1 MRGILD
7 YPICFE
13 EDFSNLAQVM
23 REEGLADRKIC
34 IVTDSNVGPLYE
46 APVKKALSEVSSDI
60 SVFTF
65 EAGEKNKNLDTVSSL
80 YQALISNGL
89 DRKSL
94 LVALGGGVVGD
105 LTGFGAATYLR
116 GIDFIQVPT
125 TLLAQVDS
133 SVGGKTGVDFQQ
145 YKNMVGAFHQPRL
158 VYMNMS
164 TLSSLPAEQFA
175 CGMGEILKTGLIC
188 DEEFFRFVCR
198 EQKEIKKLDMKR
210 IARMVRRC
218 CEIKA
223 GVVER
228 DPKEQG
234 ERALLNLGHT
244 VGHAVEKLK
253 NFTLLHGQCVGAGL
267 VAAAYLSMKR
277 GLLTEEEYQE
287 IRQGCADYDL
297 PVHVDGLIPEE
308 VLLAT
313 KKDKKMEQGHIKFI
327 LMDGIGKSFI
337 DKTVTDEEL
346 LILYSGDNFMIS
358 RVNHH
363 QKMSPGKCLAGD
375 IFLMI
380 LLVAADQV
388 AKWLSYLYLKGQ
400 LSISLIPGVLELHYL
415 YPENRGIAFGMF
427 QGSVLFFAIVS
438 VLFLGVIL
446 YAWIRIPKERFYLPL
461 LTIATV
467 LAAGALGNFIDRFF
481 RGYVIDFIYFSLIDF
496 PVFNLADIYVVA
508 SGIFLILFVCTKYRD
523 DDFSFLNIKR

>member
-1 MRGILD
+1 MTETKLLVKREGD
-7 YPICFE
+7 FHYPICFE
-13 EDFSNLAQVM
+13 ENFSNLAQAI
-23 REEGLADRKIC
+23 REEGLMDRKIC

-46 APVKKALSEVSSDI
+46 SAVEEALRKVSSDI

-80 YQALISNGL
+80 YQELIQNGL

-116 GIDFIQVPT
+116 GIDFIQIPT

-158 VYMNMS
+158 VYMNLS
-164 TLSSLPAEQFA
+164 TLTTLPAEQFA

-188 DEEFFRFVCR
+188 DGEFFRFVCR
-198 EQKEIKKLDMKR
+198 EQESIKALDMKL
-210 IARMVRRC
+210 IAAMVRRC

-267 VAAAYLSMKR
+267 VAAEYLSMKR
-277 GLLTEEEYQE
+277 GLLNEQEYQE
-287 IRQGCADYDL
+287 ICRGCADYDL
-297 PVHVDGLIPEE
+297 PIHVDGLIPRD
-308 VLLAT
+308 VLAAT

-337 DKTVTDEEL
+337 DKTVTDAE
-346 LILYSGDNFMIS
+346 M
-358 RVNHH
+358 
-363 QKMSPGKCLAGD
+363 
-375 IFLMI
+375 
-380 LLVAADQV
+380 
-388 AKWLSYLYLKGQ
+388 LSCIQEITL
-400 LSISLIPGVLELHYL
+400 
-415 YPENRGIAFGMF
+415 
-427 QGSVLFFAIVS
+427 
-438 VLFLGVIL
+438 
-446 YAWIRIPKERFYLPL
+446 
-461 LTIATV
+461 
-467 LAAGALGNFIDRFF
+467 
-481 RGYVIDFIYFSLIDF
+481 
-496 PVFNLADIYVVA
+496 
-508 SGIFLILFVCTKYRD
+508 
-523 DDFSFLNIKR
+523 

>member
-1 MRGILD
+1 MTETKLLVKREGEFH

-13 EDFSNLAQVM
+13 ENFSNLAQVM
-23 REEGLADRKIC
+23 KAEGLVDRKIC

-46 APVKKALSEVSSDI
+46 SAVEEVLRKVSSDI

-80 YQALISNGL
+80 YQTLIQNGL

-116 GIDFIQVPT
+116 GIDFIQIPT

-145 YKNMVGAFHQPRL
+145 YKNMVGAFHQPKL
-158 VYMNMS
+158 VYMNLS
-164 TLSSLPAEQFA
+164 TLTTLPAEQFA

-188 DEEFFRFVCR
+188 DGEFFRFVCR
-198 EQKEIKKLDMKR
+198 EQESIKALDMKL
-210 IARMVRRC
+210 IAAMVRRC

-277 GLLTEEEYQE
+277 GLLNEQEYQE
-287 IRQGCADYDL
+287 ICRGCADYDL
-297 PVHVDGLIPEE
+297 PIHVDGLIPQD
-308 VLLAT
+308 VLAAT

-337 DKTVTDEEL
+337 DKTVTDAE
-346 LILYSGDNFMIS
+346 M
-358 RVNHH
+358 
-363 QKMSPGKCLAGD
+363 
-375 IFLMI
+375 
-380 LLVAADQV
+380 
-388 AKWLSYLYLKGQ
+388 LSCIQEITL
-400 LSISLIPGVLELHYL
+400 
-415 YPENRGIAFGMF
+415 
-427 QGSVLFFAIVS
+427 
-438 VLFLGVIL
+438 
-446 YAWIRIPKERFYLPL
+446 
-461 LTIATV
+461 
-467 LAAGALGNFIDRFF
+467 
-481 RGYVIDFIYFSLIDF
+481 
-496 PVFNLADIYVVA
+496 
-508 SGIFLILFVCTKYRD
+508 
-523 DDFSFLNIKR
+523 

>member
-1 MRGILD
+1 MTETKLLVKREGD
-7 YPICFE
+7 FHYPICFE
-13 EDFSNLAQVM
+13 ENFSNLAQVM
-23 REEGLADRKIC
+23 KAEGLVDRKIC

-46 APVKKALSEVSSDI
+46 SAVEEVLRKVSSDI

-80 YQALISNGL
+80 YQTLIQNGL

-116 GIDFIQVPT
+116 GIDFIQIPT

-145 YKNMVGAFHQPRL
+145 YKNMVGAFHQPKL
-158 VYMNMS
+158 VYMNLS
-164 TLSSLPAEQFA
+164 TLTTLPAEQFA

-188 DEEFFRFVCR
+188 DGEFFRFVCR
-198 EQKEIKKLDMKR
+198 EQESIKALDMKL
-210 IARMVRRC
+210 IAAMVCRC

-277 GLLTEEEYQE
+277 GLLNEQEYQE
-287 IRQGCADYDL
+287 ICRGCADYDL
-297 PVHVDGLIPEE
+297 PIHVDGLIPQD
-308 VLLAT
+308 VLAAT

-337 DKTVTDEEL
+337 DKTVTDAE
-346 LILYSGDNFMIS
+346 M
-358 RVNHH
+358 
-363 QKMSPGKCLAGD
+363 
-375 IFLMI
+375 
-380 LLVAADQV
+380 
-388 AKWLSYLYLKGQ
+388 LSCIQEITL
-400 LSISLIPGVLELHYL
+400 
-415 YPENRGIAFGMF
+415 
-427 QGSVLFFAIVS
+427 
-438 VLFLGVIL
+438 
-446 YAWIRIPKERFYLPL
+446 
-461 LTIATV
+461 
-467 LAAGALGNFIDRFF
+467 
-481 RGYVIDFIYFSLIDF
+481 
-496 PVFNLADIYVVA
+496 
-508 SGIFLILFVCTKYRD
+508 
-523 DDFSFLNIKR
+523 

>member
-1 MRGILD
+1 MTETKLLVKREGD
-7 YPICFE
+7 FHYPICFE
-13 EDFSNLAQVM
+13 ENFSNLAQAM
-23 REEGLADRKIC
+23 RAEGLVDRKIC

-46 APVKKALSEVSSDI
+46 SAVEEVLRKVSSDI

-80 YQALISNGL
+80 YQTLIQNGL
-89 DRKSL
+89 DRKSI

-116 GIDFIQVPT
+116 GIDFIQIPT

-145 YKNMVGAFHQPRL
+145 YKNMVGAFHQPKL
-158 VYMNMS
+158 VYMNLS
-164 TLSSLPAEQFA
+164 TLTTLPAEQFA

-188 DEEFFRFVCR
+188 DGEFFRFVCR
-198 EQKEIKKLDMKR
+198 EQESIKALDMKL
-210 IARMVRRC
+210 IAAMVRRC

-277 GLLTEEEYQE
+277 GLLNEQEYQE
-287 IRQGCADYDL
+287 ICRGCADYDL
-297 PVHVDGLIPEE
+297 PIHVDGLIPRD
-308 VLLAT
+308 VLATT

-337 DKTVTDEEL
+337 DKTVTDAE
-346 LILYSGDNFMIS
+346 M
-358 RVNHH
+358 
-363 QKMSPGKCLAGD
+363 
-375 IFLMI
+375 
-380 LLVAADQV
+380 
-388 AKWLSYLYLKGQ
+388 LSCIQEITL
-400 LSISLIPGVLELHYL
+400 
-415 YPENRGIAFGMF
+415 
-427 QGSVLFFAIVS
+427 
-438 VLFLGVIL
+438 
-446 YAWIRIPKERFYLPL
+446 
-461 LTIATV
+461 
-467 LAAGALGNFIDRFF
+467 
-481 RGYVIDFIYFSLIDF
+481 
-496 PVFNLADIYVVA
+496 
-508 SGIFLILFVCTKYRD
+508 
-523 DDFSFLNIKR
+523 

>member
-1 MRGILD
+1 MTETKLLVKREGD
-7 YPICFE
+7 FHYPICFE
-13 EDFSNLAQVM
+13 ENFSNLAQAI
-23 REEGLADRKIC
+23 REEGLMDRKIC

-46 APVKKALSEVSSDI
+46 SAVEEALRKVSSDI

-80 YQALISNGL
+80 YQELIQNGL

-116 GIDFIQVPT
+116 GIDFIQIPT

-158 VYMNMS
+158 VYMNLN
-164 TLSSLPAEQFA
+164 TLTTLPAEQFA

-188 DEEFFRFVCR
+188 DGEFFRFVCR
-198 EQKEIKKLDMKR
+198 EQESIKALDMKL
-210 IARMVRRC
+210 IAAMVRRC

-277 GLLTEEEYQE
+277 GLLNEQEYQE
-287 IRQGCADYDL
+287 ICRGCADYDL
-297 PVHVDGLIPEE
+297 PIHVDGLIPRD
-308 VLLAT
+308 VLAAT
-313 KKDKKMEQGHIKFI
+313 KKDKKNGTGTYQIYP
-327 LMDGIGKSFI
+327 DGWNWK
-337 DKTVTDEEL
+337 EL
-346 LILYSGDNFMIS
+346 Y
-358 RVNHH
+358 
-363 QKMSPGKCLAGD
+363 
-375 IFLMI
+375 
-380 LLVAADQV
+380 
-388 AKWLSYLYLKGQ
+388 
-400 LSISLIPGVLELHYL
+400 
-415 YPENRGIAFGMF
+415 
-427 QGSVLFFAIVS
+427 
-438 VLFLGVIL
+438 
-446 YAWIRIPKERFYLPL
+446 
-461 LTIATV
+461 
-467 LAAGALGNFIDRFF
+467 
-481 RGYVIDFIYFSLIDF
+481 
-496 PVFNLADIYVVA
+496 
-508 SGIFLILFVCTKYRD
+508 
-523 DDFSFLNIKR
+523 

>member
-1 MRGILD
+1 MTASKLLVKREGD
-7 YPICFE
+7 FHYPICFE

-23 REEGLADRKIC
+23 KEEGLVDRKIC

-46 APVKKALSEVSSDI
+46 ESVRQVLSEVSSDI

-65 EAGEKNKNLDTVSSL
+65 EAGEKNKNLNTVSAL
-80 YQALISNGL
+80 YQVLIKNGL

-158 VYMNMS
+158 VYMNLS

-188 DEEFFRFVCR
+188 DGDFFRYVCC
-198 EQKEIKKLDMKR
+198 EQKEIKKLDMKQ
-210 IARMVRRC
+210 IAIMVRRC

-253 NFTLLHGQCVGAGL
+253 NFTLPHGQCVGVGL

-277 GLLTEEEYQE
+277 GLLTREEYQE
-287 IRQGCADYDL
+287 ICQGCSDYDL
-297 PVHVDGLIPEE
+297 PVHVEGLISEE
-308 VLLAT
+308 VLSAT
-313 KKDKKMEQGHIKFI
+313 KKDKKMEQGHIRFI

-346 LILYSGDNFMIS
+346 LSCIQEITL
-358 RVNHH
+358 
-363 QKMSPGKCLAGD
+363 
-375 IFLMI
+375 
-380 LLVAADQV
+380 
-388 AKWLSYLYLKGQ
+388 
-400 LSISLIPGVLELHYL
+400 
-415 YPENRGIAFGMF
+415 
-427 QGSVLFFAIVS
+427 
-438 VLFLGVIL
+438 
-446 YAWIRIPKERFYLPL
+446 
-461 LTIATV
+461 
-467 LAAGALGNFIDRFF
+467 
-481 RGYVIDFIYFSLIDF
+481 
-496 PVFNLADIYVVA
+496 
-508 SGIFLILFVCTKYRD
+508 
-523 DDFSFLNIKR
+523 

>member
-1 MRGILD
+1 MTASKLLVKREGD
-7 YPICFE
+7 FHYPICFE

-23 REEGLADRKIC
+23 KEEGLVDRKIC

-46 APVKKALSEVSSDI
+46 ESVKQVLSEVSSDI

-65 EAGEKNKNLDTVSSL
+65 EAGEKNKNLNTVSAL
-80 YQALISNGL
+80 YQALIQNGL

-158 VYMNMS
+158 VYMNLS

-188 DEEFFRFVCR
+188 DGDFFRYVCC
-198 EQKEIKKLDMKR
+198 EQKGIKKLDMEQ

-244 VGHAVEKLK
+244 IGHAVEKLM
-253 NFTLLHGQCVGAGL
+253 NFQLLHGQCVGIGL
-267 VAAAYLSMKR
+267 VAAAAISKER
-277 GLLTEEEYQE
+277 GLLTQEEYQQVCHALE
-287 IRQGCADYDL
+287 IYNL
-297 PVHVDGLIPEE
+297 PLYVEGLSPQDI
-308 VLLAT
+308 LAAT
-313 KKDKKMEQGHIKFI
+313 KKDKKMEQGHIRFI

-337 DKTVTDEEL
+337 DKTVTDEE
-346 LILYSGDNFMIS
+346 M
-358 RVNHH
+358 
-363 QKMSPGKCLAGD
+363 
-375 IFLMI
+375 
-380 LLVAADQV
+380 
-388 AKWLSYLYLKGQ
+388 LSCIQEITL
-400 LSISLIPGVLELHYL
+400 
-415 YPENRGIAFGMF
+415 
-427 QGSVLFFAIVS
+427 
-438 VLFLGVIL
+438 
-446 YAWIRIPKERFYLPL
+446 
-461 LTIATV
+461 
-467 LAAGALGNFIDRFF
+467 
-481 RGYVIDFIYFSLIDF
+481 
-496 PVFNLADIYVVA
+496 
-508 SGIFLILFVCTKYRD
+508 
-523 DDFSFLNIKR
+523 

>member
-1 MRGILD
+1 MTETKLLVKREGD
-7 YPICFE
+7 FHYPICFE
-13 EDFSNLAQVM
+13 ENFSNLAQVM
-23 REEGLADRKIC
+23 KAEGLVDRKIC

-46 APVKKALSEVSSDI
+46 SAVEEALRKVSSDI

-80 YQALISNGL
+80 YQELIQNGL

-116 GIDFIQVPT
+116 GIDFIQIPT

-145 YKNMVGAFHQPRL
+145 YKNMVGAFHQPKL
-158 VYMNMS
+158 VYMNLS
-164 TLSSLPAEQFA
+164 TLTTLPAEQFA

-188 DEEFFRFVCR
+188 DGEFFRFVCR
-198 EQKEIKKLDMKR
+198 EQESIKALDMKL
-210 IARMVRRC
+210 IAAMVRRC

-277 GLLTEEEYQE
+277 GLLNEQEYQE
-287 IRQGCADYDL
+287 ICRGCADYDL
-297 PVHVDGLIPEE
+297 PIHVDGLIPRD
-308 VLLAT
+308 VLAAT

-337 DKTVTDEEL
+337 DKTVTDAE
-346 LILYSGDNFMIS
+346 M
-358 RVNHH
+358 
-363 QKMSPGKCLAGD
+363 
-375 IFLMI
+375 
-380 LLVAADQV
+380 
-388 AKWLSYLYLKGQ
+388 LSCIQEITL
-400 LSISLIPGVLELHYL
+400 
-415 YPENRGIAFGMF
+415 
-427 QGSVLFFAIVS
+427 
-438 VLFLGVIL
+438 
-446 YAWIRIPKERFYLPL
+446 
-461 LTIATV
+461 
-467 LAAGALGNFIDRFF
+467 
-481 RGYVIDFIYFSLIDF
+481 
-496 PVFNLADIYVVA
+496 
-508 SGIFLILFVCTKYRD
+508 
-523 DDFSFLNIKR
+523 